1 MPYLH
6 GIRIKENPTSVPTPV
21 YNEAGVPV
29 IFGTAPVNLVADPTG
44 AVNKLFLC
52 NNYAEAVE
60 AVGYSDDY
68 ASYTLCQAIDAFFK
82 AFAVGPVVL
91 CNVLDPANA
100 AHKTAITQTS
110 AAVTDSQAT
119 LTELGI
125 IKSTVTLKNGNTDL
139 EEGTD
144 YTLAFNSEGKLV
156 VTVLTS
162 GITTLTVAGSKLNPS
177 GVTASDVV
185 GAINNTGT
193 KTIYTGIQLVDKVYP
208 TFGLT
213 PSLLLAP
220 GWSHISA
227 VGLALAG
234 KCTDVSGMFTCE
246 CVVDID
252 SGQTVNG
259 AKKYTDVETVKANS
273 GYAHEHMICVWPQV
287 KYAGL
292 KMAFSA
298 IYAAMACYTDCNN
311 DNVPNLSPS
320 NRAIRIG
327 AAVLE
332 DGTEILLDQPQA
344 NTLNGIGVVTALNL
358 NGWKAWGNNTAAYPD
373 TTDPKDRWIACRRF
387 FSWWGNSFITTYMEK
402 VDNPANYRLIESVV
416 DSENVRANSLVSTG
430 KCAGLRMVY
439 SKEDNPIG
447 NVIDG
452 KIVFRQ
458 YLAPYTPAEDILNV
472 LEFDPDMIE
481 AALGGE

>member
-6 GIRIKENPTSVPTPV
+6 GIRIQENPTSVPTPV
-21 YNEAGVPV
+21 ANEAGVPV
-29 IFGTAPVNLVADPTG
+29 VFGTAPINLAADPANAT
-44 AVNKLFLC
+44 NKLFLC
-52 NNYAEAVE
+52 NTYAEAVE
-60 AVGYSDDY
+60 DLGYSEDY
-68 ASYTLCQAIDAFFK
+68 GSYTLCQAMDAFFK
-82 AFAVGPVVL
+82 AFGVGPVVF
-91 CNVLDPANA
+91 CNVLDPTKA
-100 AHKTAITQTS
+100 AHKEPITATS
-110 AAVTDSQAT
+110 
-119 LTELGI
+119 L
-125 IKSTVTLKNGNTDL
+125 TVTNGQAKINETGVIASSLVLKNGSTALVKD
-139 EEGTD
+139 TD
-144 YTLAFNSEGKLV
+144 YTIEFDEEGKCLITLIASG
-156 VTVLTS
+156 VTTITIDS
-162 GITTLTVAGSKLNPS
+162 GDKLKPS

-185 GAINNTGT
+185 GAVNSQTGV
-193 KTIYTGIQLVDKVYP
+193 YTGIQLIDKVYP
-208 TFGLT
+208 QFSLT

-220 GWSHISA
+220 GWSHIPT
-227 VGLALAG
+227 VGLALAE
-234 KCTDVSGMFTCE
+234 KCDGISGLFKAE

-252 SGQTVNG
+252 STATG
-259 AKKYTDVETVKANS
+259 ATKYTDVAQKKLDS
-273 GYAHEHMICVWPQV
+273 GYSQEHMICLWPQV
-287 KYAGL
+287 KYAGK

-298 IYAAMACYTDCNN
+298 IYAAMACYTDANN
-311 DNVPNLSPS
+311 DNVPSVSPS

-327 AAVLE
+327 AAVLD
-332 DGTEILLDQPQA
+332 DGTEVLLDQPQA
-344 NTLNGIGVVTALNL
+344 NELNGVGVVTALNL

-402 VDNPANYRLIESVV
+402 VDNPANYRLIESIV

-458 YLAPYTPAEDILNV
+458 YLAPYTPAEDILNI
-472 LEFDPDMIE
+472 LEFDPSMIE